1 MKTTQSSRRI
11 SILRDSVARK
21 IAAGEVIDRPFSVL
35 RELVDN
41 SIDAQATTIDVSIEK
56 GGISLLEVTDDGW
69 GMSREDVQ
77 LCWLSHA
84 TSKISHEDDLLHVH
98 SLGFRGEALS
108 SIAAV
113 SRLEIVSRTGEMD
126 ASARLL
132 IEGGGEARYG
142 KVTGR
147 RGTRVTVRD
156 LFYNLP
162 ARRKFMKSSRSESVL
177 CRNTFLEKALP
188 HPERSFRLFADGKP
202 RLLLPET
209 GTSGYISR
217 ISAAYPE
224 QCPSE
229 LLQHIHGS
237 GDGFTLDIVMGIPP
251 LFRQDRKYI
260 QIYCNRRRI
269 NEFSLIH
276 AVEYAF
282 DSILPGGNHPVAF
295 VFLEIDP
302 ELVDF
307 NIHPAKREV
316 RFSRPEII
324 HRRVRELIEEF
335 IGFQIRNKPQ
345 NLRTPDTLSPV
356 SGDLPLTDGEPPSPQ
371 GPADRHNHAGG
382 SVHTTPAMVRDRAFQ
397 YHSGFDERRLQ
408 EDALTAGSAP
418 NGASGIG
425 SFGRQGDGRNGTG
438 LPSADL
444 RETVHGGNE
453 HPSPLQPPGET
464 SGPAAAPASIQ
475 SAGGEEMPAYRYL
488 GQIFSV
494 FLLVEMEQTLYII
507 DMHAAHERILY
518 DRFRSSSAVERL
530 LIPFTVENDDPALAE
545 RMSLQAEKLRAM
557 GFDIRLKG
565 SGNSLEIHAIPAAL
579 KGKERLLRS
588 TLAELERDSRDL
600 EVSLYEKMAC
610 RTAVKDGDVV
620 DSTTARSIIEA
631 SWRLP
636 EKRCPHGRPIW
647 FTLSKEEL
655 YQIVGRT

>member
-41 SIDAQATTIDVSIEK
+41 SIDAQAATIDVSIEK

-69 GMSREDVQ
+69 GMSREDIQ

-84 TSKISHEDDLLHVH
+84 TSKISHEDDLMHVH

-113 SRLEIVSRTGEMD
+113 SRLEIVSRSGEMD
-126 ASARLL
+126 ASARLI

-147 RGTRVTVRD
+147 RGTRVSVRD

-177 CRNTFLEKALP
+177 CRNAFLEKALP

-237 GDGFTLDIVMGIPP
+237 GDGFTLDIVLGIPP

-316 RFSRPEII
+316 RFARPEII

-345 NLRTPDTLSPV
+345 NLRTPDNLSPV
-356 SGDLPLTDGEPPSPQ
+356 SGDLPLTDSEPPSPQ
-371 GPADRHNHAGG
+371 GPASRHNHAGG
-382 SVHTTPAMVRDRAFQ
+382 NLHTAPAMVRDRAFQ
-397 YHSGFDERRLQ
+397 YHSGFDER
-408 EDALTAGSAP
+408 
-418 NGASGIG
+418 
-425 SFGRQGDGRNGTG
+425 
-438 LPSADL
+438 
-444 RETVHGGNE
+444 
-453 HPSPLQPPGET
+453 PSPVQPPGGGA

-475 SAGGEEMPAYRYL
+475 STAGKEMPAYRYL

-620 DSTTARSIIEA
+620 DSSTARSIIEA